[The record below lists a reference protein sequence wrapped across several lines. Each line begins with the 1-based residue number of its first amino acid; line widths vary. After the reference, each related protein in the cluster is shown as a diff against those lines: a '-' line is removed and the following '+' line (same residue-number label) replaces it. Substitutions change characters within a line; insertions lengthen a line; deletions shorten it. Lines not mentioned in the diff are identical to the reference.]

1 MVIAARIAGSV
12 SPAVVD
18 ELAWLS
24 TLEPTRQGR
33 VKVLLVGDERLDRV
47 LESPRSRALAKLVAH
62 RHQLE
67 PLSLMETADYLEYR
81 LEAAGSRRPHEPFTD
96 EAAARIFELS
106 GGLPP
111 RINSLAED
119 ALGKAWQAG
128 KARIGAG
135 LVGADEMPAPETE
148 GENGSGPPGQPV
160 LTVRR
165 EGGPAVRR
173 VLDRDRILIGRH
185 RWNDLCLDHASVS
198 RHHGLLVYDQEQWVI
213 VDLNSTNGL
222 RVNGRTVKAARL
234 VDGDQVV
241 IGEFSGAF
249 RGGPGDVII
258 DPEDTFRGTMAL
270 GARA

>member
-1 MVIAARIAGSV
+1 M
-12 SPAVVD
+12 
-18 ELAWLS
+18 
-24 TLEPTRQGR
+24 
-33 VKVLLVGDERLDRV
+33 
-47 LESPRSRALAKLVAH
+47 
-62 RHQLE
+62 
-67 PLSLMETADYLEYR
+67 
-81 LEAAGSRRPHEPFTD
+81 
-96 EAAARIFELS
+96 
-106 GGLPP
+106 
-111 RINSLAED
+111 
-119 ALGKAWQAG
+119 
-128 KARIGAG
+128 
-135 LVGADEMPAPETE
+135 
-148 GENGSGPPGQPV
+148 
-160 LTVRR
+160 
-165 EGGPAVRR
+165 RR

-222 RVNGRTVKAARL
+222 RVNGRTVKVARL